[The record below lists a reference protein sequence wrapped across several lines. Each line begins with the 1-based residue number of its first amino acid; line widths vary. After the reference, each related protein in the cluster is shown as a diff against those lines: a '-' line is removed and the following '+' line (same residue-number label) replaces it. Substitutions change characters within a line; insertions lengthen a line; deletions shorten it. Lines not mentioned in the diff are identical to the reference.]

1 MNLRNLSV
9 IAAVGAATLFPV
21 AANAGTTVFQY
32 LFQSGSFSY
41 DASGNF
47 SGTEMVTLANQS
59 NSIQY
64 GTGTLELS
72 GMVHNLTATFAP
84 PGTSSSHFVLNLLSG
99 VYGPSVGNTI
109 SGNMAGGTYA
119 PGSMLPI
126 GNVSG
131 KPGSF
136 SMSSVNYAPGFG
148 PSNGTG
154 SFNGFISVNNTP
166 ELGTSA
172 GMITMLMGAGFM
184 SLRRRKK
191 A

>member
-21 AANAGTTVFQY
+21 AANAGITVFQY
-32 LFQSGSFSY
+32 LFKSGSFSY
-41 DASGNF
+41 NGTVF
-47 SGTEMVTLANQS
+47 SGMEQVTLANFN

-64 GTGTLELS
+64 GTGSLSLS
-72 GMVHNLTATFAP
+72 GMITNLTATLVG
-84 PGTSSSHFVLNLLSG
+84 PGSNGFTLKLLSG

-109 SGNMAGGTYA
+109 SGNYAGGIYS
-119 PGSMLPI
+119 PLSVLPI

-131 KPGSF
+131 KSGSF
-136 SMSSVNYAPGFG
+136 SMSSVNYVPGG
-148 PSNGTG
+148 GSSIGTG

-172 GMITMLMGAGFM
+172 SMITMLMGAGFM